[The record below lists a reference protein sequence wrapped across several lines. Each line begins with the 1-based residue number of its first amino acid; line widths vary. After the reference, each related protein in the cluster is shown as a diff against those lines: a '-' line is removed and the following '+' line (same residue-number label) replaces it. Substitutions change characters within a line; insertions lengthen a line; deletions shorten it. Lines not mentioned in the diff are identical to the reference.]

1 MKKKFSKK
9 VKYFLVAVIGV
20 FLSGSTI
27 IDIIKNE
34 YSLYKLKKE
43 KKRIIE
49 ENKKLAEMIEY
60 ANTREFIEYNAR
72 IKLGLKKD
80 DEIEYRFTPP
90 KDDE

>member
-1 MKKKFSKK
+1 
-9 VKYFLVAVIGV
+9 
-20 FLSGSTI
+20 
-27 IDIIKNE
+27 
-34 YSLYKLKKE
+34 
-43 KKRIIE
+43 
-49 ENKKLAEMIEY
+49 MIEY